1 MKETL
6 TEEQNQ
12 IKQNASSAGSGIDCA
27 LDPAFIEAMA
37 IKQLQQEKL
46 QEEVQKMKDKLRKR
60 RSFFRRLFPWVIII
74 RIGRL

>member
-6 TEEQNQ
+6 TEEQSQ
-12 IKQNASSAGSGIDCA
+12 TKQNASSVGSGIDCA

-60 RSFFRRLFPWVIII
+60 RSFFRRLFPWVITI